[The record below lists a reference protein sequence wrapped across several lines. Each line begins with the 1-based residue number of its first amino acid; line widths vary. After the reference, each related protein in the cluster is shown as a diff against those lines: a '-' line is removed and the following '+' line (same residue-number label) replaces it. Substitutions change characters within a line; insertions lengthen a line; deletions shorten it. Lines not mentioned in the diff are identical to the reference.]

1 MCLVPQISC
10 FVSQESNSFFSPP
23 FLANTP
29 VEPLIIFH
37 IPCQIQLQFCL
48 SFSDYIPTYLASIPK
63 IFPGYT
69 ALVPLPVEP
78 SHPQVKEPSPSCLC
92 ISKEK
97 CGFSSN
103 LSNASINTGPENR
116 CEEKVKKRG
125 CCNVVPGSG
134 RACQASWALQ
144 YNTLTFLL
152 I

>member
-10 FVSQESNSFFSPP
+10 FVSQESNSFFLLLFWPT
-23 FLANTP
+23 LLWK
-29 VEPLIIFH
+29 PLLFFH

-69 ALVPLPVEP
+69 ALVPLPVES
-78 SHPQVKEPSPSCLC
+78 SHPQVKESSPSCLC
-92 ISKEK
+92 ISKGK

-116 CEEKVKKRG
+116 CWRRKGEEKRLLQCSPWKWEG
-125 CCNVVPGSG
+125 LSSFLGSP
-134 RACQASWALQ
+134 
-144 YNTLTFLL
+144 